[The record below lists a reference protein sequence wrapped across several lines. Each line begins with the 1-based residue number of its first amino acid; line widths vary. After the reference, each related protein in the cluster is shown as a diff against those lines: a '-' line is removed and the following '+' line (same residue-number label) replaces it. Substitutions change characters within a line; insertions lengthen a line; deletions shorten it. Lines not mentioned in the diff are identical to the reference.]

1 MTTFS
6 TPTLLR
12 LVAEFQRRRP
22 IRATSLII
30 TIFGDVVTPHGGSL
44 WLGSLVRLLEPLGID
59 ERLVRTSVFR
69 LVREGWLESERV
81 GRRSYYCF
89 SAYGQHEYERAA
101 AQIYAV
107 EAPHWD
113 GSWLMV
119 VPMELR
125 DELREPLRRS
135 LHWQGFR
142 LLTPA
147 VYAKPGS
154 GRRAVLETL
163 SDFSLSESTLLLH
176 GALDEHLG
184 ASALAAWVHSAW
196 QLDALAREYRAFTAR
211 FKPLALW
218 LRDNPITASDALY
231 ARILL
236 IHDLRR
242 VLLQDAAL
250 PEALLPRGWPAQRAR
265 NLAAQLYHGLAEA
278 SLSYIDASL
287 EQASGPLPK
296 PDSSFY
302 RRFVTP

>member
-1 MTTFS
+1 LTKFS
-6 TPTLLR
+6 TPPLIR

-30 TIFGDVVTPHGGSL
+30 TIFGDVVILYGGSL

-81 GRRSYYCF
+81 GRRSYYQF

-101 AQIYAV
+101 GQIYAL

-113 GSWLMV
+113 GSWLIV

-125 DELREPLRRS
+125 EALREPLRRS
-135 LHWQGFR
+135 MHWQGFR
-142 LLTPA
+142 LLTPG

-154 GRRAVLETL
+154 GRQAVLETL
-163 SDFSLSESTLLLH
+163 SDFALSESTLLLN

-184 ASALAAWVHSAW
+184 APALAAWVHSAW
-196 QLDALAREYRAFTAR
+196 QLDGLAREYRAFTSR

-218 LRDNPITASDALY
+218 LRDNPIDAADALY
-231 ARILL
+231 ARLLL

-242 VLLQDAAL
+242 VLLQDTAL
-250 PEALLPRGWPAQRAR
+250 PEVLLPRGWPGPRAR
-265 NLAAQLYHGLAEA
+265 NAAAQLYHALVEA
-278 SLSYIDASL
+278 SLSHIHVSL
-287 EQASGPLPK
+287 EQATGPLPA
-296 PDSSFY
+296 PDLSFF
-302 RRFVTP
+302 RRFSQP